1 MPYASGPIADSEFA
15 NMVDD
20 RVNDGIFRIDRRMYD
35 EQAVFDAE
43 MERIFEATWMYVA
56 HESQI
61 PRPGDF
67 IWTEVGRQPV
77 IINRLDDGRI
87 SGVINACSHR
97 GALLTATRQG
107 NARILVCRYHGWTFK
122 ADGECV
128 RIKEEEIGFPDG
140 VDKSCYNLT
149 PVPQVESYKGFI
161 FANLNPDGPSLAE
174 HLGDT
179 RPFIDML
186 ADQSEEG
193 MEVLPGSAAYVVDCN
208 WKLQVENGVDGY
220 HVGVVHRNFAQTV
233 RRRNELSDAS
243 GTKLTENAR
252 FDPGAVETACYDL
265 GHGHNVIWSDRGAPE
280 AAPLYEAKDKVLPR
294 VGEEK
299 WNWMVGRGRNL
310 LLYPNLFLMDQ
321 SSTQIRI
328 VRPLSPT
335 RTEIRV
341 YCIAPKSESPAAR
354 TARLNKFRD
363 FFLTSG
369 LATPDDSVALEDTQA
384 GVAGRLARWSPF
396 ERGMATAETGAD
408 AHARELNIE
417 PDGRNTPWDLETI
430 FLGQY
435 RRWRDLMAET
445 R

>member
-1 MPYASGPIADSEFA
+1 MPDASGPIADSQFA
-15 NMVDD
+15 DMVDD
-20 RVNDGIFRIDRRMYD
+20 RADDGIFRIDRRMYD
-35 EQAVFDAE
+35 EQSVFDAE
-43 MERIFEATWMYVA
+43 MERIFEATWIYVA

-61 PRPGDF
+61 PKPGDF

-77 IINRLDDGRI
+77 IINRLDDG
-87 SGVINACSHR
+87 SVAGVINACSHR

-122 ADGECV
+122 SDGECI

-161 FANLNPDGPSLAE
+161 FANLNPNGPSLAE

-186 ADQSEEG
+186 ADQSPEG

-233 RRRNELSDAS
+233 RRRNELSGAS

-252 FDPGAVETACYDL
+252 FDPGAVETACYDM

-280 AAPLYEAKDKVLPR
+280 SAPLYEAKDTLLPKV
-294 VGEEK
+294 GQEK

-328 VRPLSPT
+328 IRPLSPT
-335 RTEIRV
+335 STEIRV
-341 YCIAPKSESPAAR
+341 YCIAPKGESAGAR

-384 GVAGRLARWSPF
+384 GIAGRLAQWSPF
-396 ERGMATAETGAD
+396 ERGMATAATGAD
-408 AHARELNIE
+408 AHARELKIE
-417 PDGRNTPWDLETI
+417 PEGRNTPWDLETI

-435 RRWRDLMAET
+435 RRWRDLMAGS

>member
-1 MPYASGPIADSEFA
+1 MTEQMTASFA
-15 NMVDD
+15 LIGACTTNS
-20 RVNDGIFRIDRRMYD
+20 RCSTLRWSG
-35 EQAVFDAE
+35 
-43 MERIFEATWMYVA
+43 
-56 HESQI
+56 
-61 PRPGDF
+61 
-67 IWTEVGRQPV
+67 WTEVGRQPV
-77 IINRLDDGRI
+77 IINRLDDGSI
-87 SGVINACSHR
+87 AGVINACSHR

-122 ADGECV
+122 ADGECI

-161 FANLNPDGPSLAE
+161 FANLNPNGPSLAE

-186 ADQSEEG
+186 ADQSPEG

-233 RRRNELSDAS
+233 RRRNELSGAS

-280 AAPLYEAKDKVLPR
+280 AAPLYEAKDTLLPKV
-294 VGEEK
+294 GQEK

-328 VRPLSPT
+328 IRPLSPT
-335 RTEIRV
+335 STEIRV
-341 YCIAPKSESPAAR
+341 YCIAPKGESAGAR

-384 GVAGRLARWSPF
+384 GVAGRLAQWSPF
-396 ERGMATAETGAD
+396 ERGMATAATGAD
-408 AHARELNIE
+408 THARELKIE
-417 PDGRNTPWDLETI
+417 PEGRNTPWDLETI

-435 RRWRDLMAET
+435 RRWRDLMAGN